1 MTVRLG
7 IFDAA
12 TGAAVGAPMQAGARA
27 EDLTALAQL
36 LAGHRIDPS
45 GGMIALSLVYLVGA
59 AILTPPDVVS
69 QVLLAGPLVV
79 LYLLGVGV
87 AYIVTLRRKKN

>member
-1 MTVRLG
+1 VEPRQFISGLKY
-7 IFDAA
+7 
-12 TGAAVGAPMQAGARA
+12 AV
-27 EDLTALAQL
+27 L
-36 LAGHRIDPS
+36 LAFVFS
-45 GGMIALSLVYLVGA
+45 

-87 AYIVTLRRKKN
+87 AFIFTGHRKKA